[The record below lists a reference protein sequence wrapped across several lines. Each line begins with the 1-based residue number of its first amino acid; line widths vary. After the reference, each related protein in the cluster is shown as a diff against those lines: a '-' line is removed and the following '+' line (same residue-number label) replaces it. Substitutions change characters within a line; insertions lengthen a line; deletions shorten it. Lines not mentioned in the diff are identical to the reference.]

1 MRVELFHPGTDDEP
15 DRVVTVIRWDGRHAE
30 VEPVGEPVEGLERLL
45 RPTPAVVDDPSF
57 RRAGTHGPTV
67 LQPGDY
73 DWFRAAILTRAPELG
88 LSARFV
94 SDVTEGGWD
103 PAATYRTFE
112 QQVERLA
119 AIGSSSVATD

>member
-1 MRVELFHPGTDDEP
+1 MRVELFHPGADDEP
-15 DRVVTVIRWDGRHAE
+15 DRVVAVVTWDGRRAE
-30 VEPVGEPVEGLERLL
+30 LETVGEPVGGLERLL
-45 RPTPAVVDDPSF
+45 RATPVVLDDPSF
-57 RRAGTHGPTV
+57 RRAGTHGPTL

-94 SDVTEGGWD
+94 SDVVEGGWD

-119 AIGSSSVATD
+119 AERSASATTR